1 MPLDARMPKFIDNAY
16 LELDGTFF
24 SNQVIDN
31 ERPIATV
38 NFFLHSHFLELR
50 CVFLHAAPQGMKT
63 DVWYCRLDPIALD
76 FSALE
81 WRSLLHPRTPDNPEP
96 SFFAPVT
103 DFLCENHAEIRAFVT
118 RGARAIAKGLQ
129 SQILRA
135 WARLDEMVAM
145 RDDAMRMVRHTT
157 PLKVT
162 PSRPLEIECRGFQ
175 DAVGIDG
182 EPLDEIVCTGVDNVH
197 LETMSDDHTWIGITL
212 LDGRRLSVQI
222 GGEKLVVTAQID
234 DDPAE
239 LIQQSQSG
247 RAS

>member
-1 MPLDARMPKFIDNAY
+1 MPLDVRMPKFIDNAY

-31 ERPIATV
+31 EHPIATV
-38 NFFLHSHFLELR
+38 NFFLHSRFLELR
-50 CVFLHAAPQGMKT
+50 CILHCAPQDMKT
-63 DVWYCRLDPIALD
+63 DVWFCRLDPIALD
-76 FSALE
+76 FNALE
-81 WRSLLHPRTPDNPEP
+81 WRSLLHPQTPDSPEP

-103 DFLCENHAEIRAFVT
+103 DFLCENHPEIRAFVH

-129 SQILRA
+129 GQISRA

-145 RDDAMRMVRHTT
+145 RGDALRMVRHMS

-175 DAVGIDG
+175 DTKGVDG

-197 LETMSDDHTWIGITL
+197 LETMSADHTWIGITL

-222 GGEKLVVTAQID
+222 GGEKLVVTAQVD
-234 DDPAE
+234 DDPAQ
-239 LIQQSQSG
+239 LIQQSQRST
-247 RAS
+247 SS